1 MAEERKREFRYTP
14 REVLRKQMHDA
25 GWQKLFIIAHR
36 RMGKTYSLVAEMA
49 KRALNDRRGDGQYLF
64 LSPEKSQT
72 IRNIGVYFNTIAGD
86 FIYKNDTTN
95 GVVTLI
101 NGNKIFYGG
110 ARTAESLR
118 GSYLDGV
125 VIDEASQVPDD
136 VFNEIIFYA
145 LKNDQRGD
153 GWCALAGTARV
164 DDDYKLYRMFK
175 TFKTDPEWTCIKL
188 GAYESGVFTKEQIKQ
203 YRKENL
209 QNFLS
214 RGQSETE
221 AEMKFNVEFLCDFS
235 CVEEE
240 RPVLGAI
247 FEKELAYLY
256 NCGHIVKGDDLGKK
270 LPKWHDGLERFACF
284 DLGDENYT
292 AFWVVSESVHG
303 PVVSDCYWEH
313 HKPLGHYWERLR
325 KMGIKNVVL
334 PHDAS
339 KKEKESYLTIAQL
352 FQREGF
358 NVYQL
363 KRTAK
368 VVQLDLAKKF
378 LQNCW
383 VLDNAMKGIIR
394 LGKYAYR
401 YNKETKQYDLPPQKR
416 DEVSDVA
423 DSFMYTA
430 QFIAKRDVKKLI
442 ALRNEERYN
451 DKRNRV
457 YDTCGSDLLFG
468 LNKRIG
474 G

>member
-1 MAEERKREFRYTP
+1 
-14 REVLRKQMHDA
+14 MHESK
-25 GWQKLFIIAHR
+25 WNKLFIIAHR

-49 KRALNDRRGDGQYLF
+49 KRVLDDNRGDGQYLF
-64 LSPEKSQT
+64 LSPEKAQT
-72 IRNIGVYFNTIAGD
+72 IRNIGGYFNTIAGP
-86 FIYKNDTTN
+86 FIRKNDKTA
-95 GVVTLI
+95 GEIVMI
-101 NGNKIFYGG
+101 NGSKIFYGG

-125 VIDEASQVPDD
+125 VVDEASQVPDE

-153 GWCALAGTARV
+153 GWVAMAGTARV
-164 DDDYKLYRMFK
+164 DDDYKLYRMYQ
-175 TFKTDPEWTCIKL
+175 TFKKDPEWTCIKL
-188 GAYESGVFTKEQIKQ
+188 GAMESGVFSPEQIRQ
-203 YRKENL
+203 YKKENL
-209 QNFLS
+209 QNFIS
-214 RGQSETE
+214 RGQSERE
-221 AEMKFNVEFLCDFS
+221 AEIKFNVEFLCDFS

-240 RPVLGAI
+240 KPVLGAI
-247 FEKELAYLY
+247 FEKELTTLY
-256 NCGHIVKGDDLGKK
+256 NSKRMIKAKDAEKII
-270 LPKWHDGLERFACF
+270 PKYSASRERYACF

-292 AFWVVSESVHG
+292 AFWVVQEGNDRAIVT
-303 PVVSDCYWEH
+303 DCYWNH
-313 HKPLGHYWERLR
+313 HKPLTHYWDTL
-325 KMGIKNVVL
+325 KGMGITKVVL

-339 KKEKESYLTIAQL
+339 RKEKESYLTIAQL
-352 FQREGF
+352 FQRAGF
-358 NVYQL
+358 EVFQL

-368 VVQLDLAKKF
+368 LVQLDLARKF
-378 LQNCW
+378 MENCW
-383 VLDNAMKGIIR
+383 VLDAAFPGVIR

-401 YNKETKQYDLPPQKR
+401 YNKITHEYDLPPQKR

-423 DSFMYTA
+423 DAFMYTA